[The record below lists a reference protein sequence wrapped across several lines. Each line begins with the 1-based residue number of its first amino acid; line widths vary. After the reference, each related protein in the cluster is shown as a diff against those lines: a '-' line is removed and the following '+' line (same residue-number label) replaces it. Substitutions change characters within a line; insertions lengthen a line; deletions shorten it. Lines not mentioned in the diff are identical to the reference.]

1 MKTNRQPLLCLLAA
15 IAMIS
20 LASCSRDAEK
30 KTPVVSVEAA
40 QVKQVALQ
48 RTVTVEA
55 VIYPIDQA
63 EITPKINAPVEKFLV
78 QRGQRVHK
86 GQLLAV
92 LENRDLAAS
101 EMENKGALQQ
111 ASATYENTVHASLP
125 EDFQKAELEVKATKQ
140 ANDAAK
146 NIYESRKSLFAEGA
160 VPRKDLDAAEV
171 AYIDAHNQNEIAQK
185 HLDGLEA
192 GGKEQQIKS
201 AKGQLV
207 SAKGK
212 YLGASA
218 QLGYSEIHSPID
230 GWVTD
235 RPAFPGE
242 MASTSKP
249 LLTVMDVSKVVARA
263 HVPQDVAALL
273 RVDDAATITVA
284 GSEEKVPAKVTIVS
298 PALDP
303 GSTTVEIW
311 VQAANPGNNLRAGSS
326 VQVSIAAASVPNAV
340 VVPSAAVLTGSDGK
354 TTVML
359 IGADGHAHETEV
371 RAGIHQ
377 DGWVQIISGLKPGQ
391 QVVTTGAYGLPDN
404 TEVVVASAQSQ
415 PQNAPEKSTAK
426 DKD

>member
-1 MKTNRQPLLCLLAA
+1 MKTNRQRLLCLLAA
-15 IAMIS
+15 TALIS
-20 LASCSRDAEK
+20 LATCSRDAER

-40 QVKQVALQ
+40 QVKQVVLQ

-111 ASATYENTVHASLP
+111 ARATYENTVRASLP

-171 AYIDAHNQNEIAQK
+171 AYIDARNQYEIAQK
-185 HLDGLEA
+185 HLDGLQA

-201 AKGQLV
+201 AKGQME

-212 YLGASA
+212 YMGASA
-218 QLGYSEIHSPID
+218 QLSYSEIHSPID

-242 MASTSKP
+242 MASPGKP
-249 LLTVMDVSKVVARA
+249 LLTVMDVSRVVARA

-273 RVDDAATITVA
+273 RVNDAATITVA

-311 VQAANPGNNLRAGSS
+311 VQASNPGNNLRAGSS
-326 VQVSIAAASVPNAV
+326 VQVGIAAASVPNAV
-340 VVPSAAVLTGSDGK
+340 VVPSAAVLTGNDGK

-371 RAGIHQ
+371 QAGIHQ
-377 DGWVQIISGLKPGQ
+377 DGLVQIVSGLRPGQ

-404 TEVVVASAQSQ
+404 TEVVVASAQPHPSE
-415 PQNAPEKSTAK
+415 APEKSAAK